1 MRLKGILIDS
11 GEAPVLYSLAD
22 TEQGLAAFVGGPLK
36 RKPIRGQ
43 FAALLYTDTIQGL
56 PTRHYDGRWYYG
68 RLLIVGWR
76 KGRPRSLT
84 RVEQETLLRQ
94 WDRVE
99 VQYHV

>member
-1 MRLKGILIDS
+1 MKGILIDS
-11 GEAPVLYSLAD
+11 GEAPVVYNLAD

-68 RLLIVGWR
+68 RLLIVGWSR
-76 KGRPRSLT
+76 SRIRPLT
-84 RVEQETLLRQ
+84 KEEQETLLRQ
-94 WDRVE
+94 WSQVE
-99 VQYHV
+99 VLGHV